1 MTGPMDE
8 GYFDEKRGLAQE
20 AIECALKEASDALA
34 LIRSTRHFAPDMVE
48 SEQVHELLKMAA
60 LRLKS
65 ARRDFE
71 KSRWASARTNVEFDD
86 WLNNGPGHD
95 LR

>member
-1 MTGPMDE
+1 MDE

-20 AIECALKEASDALA
+20 AIELAVKDASDALA
-34 LIRSTRHFAPDMVE
+34 LIKSTRHFAPDMVE
-48 SEQVHELLKMAA
+48 AEQVHELLKMAA

-71 KSRWASARTNVEFDD
+71 KSRWASARTSVEFDE
-86 WLNNGPGHD
+86 WLKSGPGHD
-95 LR
+95 LK